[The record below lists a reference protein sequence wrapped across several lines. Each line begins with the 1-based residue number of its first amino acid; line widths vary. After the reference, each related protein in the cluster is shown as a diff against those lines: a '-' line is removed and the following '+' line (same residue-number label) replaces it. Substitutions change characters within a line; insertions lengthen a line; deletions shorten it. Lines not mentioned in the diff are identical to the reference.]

1 MKFVQWW
8 RRALFIVTLYTIALV
23 EAYYLPRYGYGIEWL
38 LGALGATAFVA
49 GFWMRAHRNI

>member
-8 RRALFIVTLYTIALV
+8 RRALFIVTLYTIGLA